1 MNLGEFEIRFSRE
14 NNSGEIDI
22 YKGIICIIILKIF
35 YANIIYKYSCHIF
48 KVTLYL

>member
-22 YKGIICIIILKIF
+22 YKGIIKL
-35 YANIIYKYSCHIF
+35 S
-48 KVTLYL
+48 